1 MGLGRQFAR
10 LLFNV
15 FLLLFRTFSQPCS
28 KYLHEAPFG
37 HVLGGLRALLAALLA
52 VLARSWPLLGGS
64 WAAVGGLLRNLGWP
78 LARSGAVKNGF

>member
-15 FLLLFRTFSQPCS
+15 FLQLFHTFSEPGF
-28 KYLHEAPFG
+28 KYLHEAPFR

-52 VLARSWPLLGGS
+52 VLGQS
-64 WAAVGGLLRNLGWP
+64 
-78 LARSGAVKNGF
+78 